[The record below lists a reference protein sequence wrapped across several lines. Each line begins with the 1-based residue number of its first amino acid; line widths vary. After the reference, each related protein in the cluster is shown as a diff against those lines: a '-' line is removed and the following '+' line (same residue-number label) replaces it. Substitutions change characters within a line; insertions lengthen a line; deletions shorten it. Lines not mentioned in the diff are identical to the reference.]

1 MAAEPERKYSKEQLE
16 SEEVSKKDI
25 LSFLQENASKAFL
38 KANKLNGKLNNVAK
52 SFKKDQA
59 IGLYNKVF
67 ETKSFKSDADD
78 EEEEVVVEATKKTAA
93 MKMAEKEVAAPVEK
107 PKYTKKILKKA
118 SKPDQIPKKGDL
130 VSCFYTGK
138 LQDGTVFD
146 TNIGKGSKKRGGSYV
161 PLKFKVGTGQ
171 VIRGWD
177 EALMTMGLDEKA
189 ELTIQPEW
197 AYGRKGLP
205 DHKIPQNATLIFEVE
220 LTGIE

>member
-1 MAAEPERKYSKEQLE
+1 
-16 SEEVSKKDI
+16 
-25 LSFLQENASKAFL
+25 
-38 KANKLNGKLNNVAK
+38 
-52 SFKKDQA
+52 
-59 IGLYNKVF
+59 
-67 ETKSFKSDADD
+67 
-78 EEEEVVVEATKKTAA
+78 
-93 MKMAEKEVAAPVEK
+93 K

-118 SKPDQIPKKGDL
+118 SKPDRIPRKGDL

-146 TNIGKGSKKRGGSYV
+146 TNLGKGSKKRGGSYV